1 MKRAINCVKV
11 GLSHLLVGVAP
22 GGLHHKLT
30 GECHSSKSVRACTE
44 KGSILPWSVRIWSPP
59 LVNWA
64 S

>member
-1 MKRAINCVKV
+1 MKRAINCVKF

-44 KGSILPWSVRIWSPP
+44 RGQSYHGQFVSGHRR
-59 LVNWA
+59 
-64 S
+64 